1 MKKNLLLLAAAMM
14 VALAGCEKDPTTDN
28 PDTPAGND
36 VRAYVLNEGLG
47 GGNDASLSLIT
58 KEGITNDWFA
68 QNNGRGLGDLGQD
81 MVHYG
86 SLLYVV
92 VHSSSTLECVD
103 PTTGISRKQIDLSN
117 RKPRYLVGHEGKL
130 YVSCY
135 DKTVVRIDTA
145 TLAVDG
151 VCQLSGMQPEQLCI
165 VGSNLYVCNAWQYG
179 EGNQAVYDST
189 ISVVSLA
196 SFTETDKITVGM
208 NPGRIKA
215 LDGSRLIVACGG
227 DYASHPACTKVVN
240 VSTGSQTQLDVAATN
255 FDIYDGA
262 IYLYCTTYDAS
273 WNTTVSFYKVD
284 ANTLSH
290 EEILADHK
298 NELKNAYAINV
309 DPKTKNIY
317 ICNSVYGVNSDVY
330 VFSPAGAQ
338 LNKYEAGTF
347 ANKVVF

>member
-14 VALAGCEKDPTTDN
+14 VAN

-36 VRAYVLNEGLG
+36 VRAYVLNEGLW

-151 VCQLSGMQPEQLCI
+151 ICQLSGMQPEQLCI
-165 VGSNLYVCNAWQYG
+165 VGNNLYVCN
-179 EGNQAVYDST
+179 
-189 ISVVSLA
+189 
-196 SFTETDKITVGM
+196 
-208 NPGRIKA
+208 
-215 LDGSRLIVACGG
+215 GSRLIVACGG